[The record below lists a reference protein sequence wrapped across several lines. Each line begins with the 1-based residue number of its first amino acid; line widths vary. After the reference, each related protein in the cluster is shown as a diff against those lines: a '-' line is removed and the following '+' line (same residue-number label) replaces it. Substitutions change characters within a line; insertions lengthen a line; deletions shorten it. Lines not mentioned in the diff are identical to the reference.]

1 MPGPYTQPRAL
12 RALAVAFALSLALPA
27 QKSKELGV
35 PLVRNFSQKEL
46 QFPGQ
51 IWGVA
56 QDRRG
61 VMYFGGTRSVLEYDG
76 ATWRRIPVGAST
88 VRQLAMDSNGRMWV
102 GSVGTFGYIGE
113 DAQGTPKF
121 FPLLDKIPPEHRAF
135 NDVYQVLPT
144 PAGVFFRSYARIFR
158 WDGQRMHSWPSDT
171 RWEGLGTAH
180 GRVYVVRGGVGL
192 MEIRGDEVVPV
203 PGGDAY
209 KDSVRVH
216 IYPYDDRRILVA
228 ARFKQL
234 SLFDG
239 QKATIFPT
247 EADDYLRTAQP
258 YSTIVLPDGALCIVT
273 TVGGA
278 AIVERDGRL
287 RRLLNRDF
295 GLAGN
300 SVSFAA
306 PDRVGNLWLTRGDG
320 ISRVEINAPLSV
332 LSPRSVS
339 STVRFQGSLYASDA
353 TSGQAVSRIVADP
366 ATGLSVLKPVA
377 TGASQAFW
385 LLPIAQT
392 PGGPP
397 SQLLAGSG
405 IGLLGVEGD
414 TARRLLPDRRDAV
427 FGLLRSRRDPNRV
440 FLGTAIGVVSIRW
453 QNGRWVD
460 EGSVPGLTRRA
471 VTLAEEQDGRLWA
484 DQNGNSIIRITIPP
498 VGITAATVERFDPS
512 SGVPAERVSLTNAHG
527 QILVTSPVGV
537 FRFDAATRRFAEI
550 PSLKIPLD
558 ATGFEPTYLA
568 LPDGTLFGVARS
580 GGKQNQG
587 RFHRQPDGT
596 YRFEESP
603 YRSLSRFEIADAY
616 LDEDSTLILSGTSG
630 MLRFDPRQISAQP
643 LSFTTLVR
651 DVIAGNGEVIF
662 GGRAAP
668 GAAPRGLPYSLNSLR
683 FQFSSTAYGN
693 EEENAFQYLLEGS
706 DREWSQWSTTR
717 EAAYNSIAPGD
728 YRFRVRSRTFDGR
741 LGEEAEYAFSITP
754 PWYRTNFAY
763 ISYAVLFLLAG
774 AAARNRII
782 TREREKTRRNTE
794 ALEKTVAERTA
805 EIAAQRDNIE
815 LLSDI
820 GKEITASLDLDTVLF
835 KLYECVNKI
844 VDASIFGVGLYRP
857 EKGII
862 EYDLA
867 IEKGK
872 RYAPYS
878 RSTADK
884 NQFAVWCVDHRRPVR
899 INDVNSEYSNYISQ
913 YQHKGRLLEDGSAA
927 QAPVSMIYLPLLAKD
942 RVLGVL
948 ALQSFQRNAYTSE
961 DLSLLENLASYT
973 AIALDNA
980 AAYRRVHDREREL
993 STVNRIT
1000 QALSTQLDTAGL
1012 VQLVGEQIRSVF
1024 NAQIAYV
1031 SLLDRTT
1038 MMLHFPYTYGE
1049 EVESRPFGDGLT
1061 SQIIRTGQPLLINQ
1075 DVGGNTT
1082 RLGLQNMGREAAS
1095 YLGVPIPSGGEFIGV
1110 LSVQSLEEEG
1120 RFTQADQGLLTT
1132 IAASVGVAFH
1142 NAKLFED
1149 ARQARAA
1156 AEEADAAKS
1165 AFLST
1170 VSHEL
1175 RTPLTSVLGFAKI
1188 IRKRLEDR
1196 LFPLVPDDDK
1206 KVVQTKRQI
1215 AENLDVVVSEG
1226 QRLTKL
1232 IDDVL
1237 DLAKIEAGKFT
1248 WNMASLSVPEVI
1260 DRALAATSSL
1270 FDAKKLA
1277 IRKDVDSTLPA
1288 INGDADR
1295 LMQVVINL
1303 ISNAVKFTDA
1313 GSITIA
1319 ARLRDGNIQVSVTDS
1334 GIGIK
1339 PEDQPKVFEKF
1350 KQVGDTLT
1358 DKPKGTGL
1366 GLPICREIVEFH
1378 GGRIWVES
1386 TPGEGSTF
1394 SFTLPTGTAPAAAP
1408 RVDIESIVRQ
1418 LRDNVA
1424 SHAPRPQSVLV
1435 VDDDQHIRSLLQ
1447 QELTEAGYTVRTAE
1461 DGRKALALVREEHP
1475 GLIILDVMMPEMN
1488 GFDVAAVLKNDPA
1501 TADIPIIILSIVE
1514 DKERGFRLGVDRY
1527 LTKPIDTASL
1537 FHEVDTLLDQG
1548 RSHRKVM
1555 IVDEDA
1561 STIRSLAEV
1570 LEARG
1575 YHVTESNGSELVAKA
1590 VSSKPDIIVLN
1601 SLLSSTDRV
1610 RSLRFEKG
1618 LENVLFLIYQ

>member
-1 MPGPYTQPRAL
+1 MPGTKPYKLVL
-12 RALAVAFALSLALPA
+12 RAVAFTLAIAIAPA

-46 QFPGQ
+46 KFPGQ

-76 ATWRRIPVGAST
+76 ATWRRIAVPANT
-88 VRQLAMDSNGRMWV
+88 VRQLAMDANGRMWL

-113 DAQGTPKF
+113 DANGTSKY

-135 NDVYQVLPT
+135 NDVWQVLPT
-144 PAGVFFRSYARIFR
+144 PAGVFFRTYARIFR

-180 GRVYVVRGGVGL
+180 GRVYAVRGGVGL
-192 MEIRGDEVVPV
+192 VEIRGDEIVPV
-203 PGGDAY
+203 PGGEAY

-216 IYPYDDRRILVA
+216 LYPYDDRRILVA

-239 QKATIFPT
+239 QKAVTFPT
-247 EADDYLRTAQP
+247 GADDYLRTALP

-278 AIVERDGRL
+278 VIVERDGRL

-300 SVSFAA
+300 SVTFAA
-306 PDRVGNLWLTRGDG
+306 TDRVGNLWLTRGDG

-339 STVRFQGSLYASDA
+339 STVRFQGSLYAADA
-353 TSGQAVSRIVADP
+353 TSGQALSRIVADT
-366 ATGLSVLKPVA
+366 ATGLSVLRPVT
-377 TGASQAFW
+377 TGTSQAFW
-385 LLPIAQT
+385 LLPLNQT
-392 PGGPP
+392 SGGPP

-405 IGLLGVEGD
+405 IGVLRVEGD
-414 TARRLLPDRRDAV
+414 TARPLLPDRRDAV
-427 FGLLRSRRDPNRV
+427 FNLLHSKRDPNRV
-440 FLGTAIGVVSIRW
+440 FLGTLTGVGSIRW
-453 QNGRWVD
+453 QNGRWID
-460 EGSVPGLTRRA
+460 EGAVPGLTSR
-471 VTLAEEQDGRLWA
+471 TQILAEEQDGRLWA
-484 DQNGNSIIRITIPP
+484 DQNNNAIIRITIPP
-498 VGITAATVERFDPS
+498 AGITAATVERFDPS
-512 SGVPAERVSLTNAHG
+512 SGVPAERVSLTTVHG
-527 QILVTSPVGV
+527 QILVTSSAGV
-537 FRFDAATRRFAEI
+537 FRFDPATRRFAAI

-558 ATGFEPTYLA
+558 ATGYEPVYVP

-580 GGKQNQG
+580 GEKQNQG
-587 RFHRQPDGT
+587 RFHPQPDGT
-596 YRFEESP
+596 FRLEELP
-603 YRSLSRFEIADAY
+603 YRGLSRFEIAGAF
-616 LDEDSTLILSGTSG
+616 LDDDGTLILSGSSG
-630 MLRFDPRQISAQP
+630 MLRFDARQFSNQP
-643 LSFTTLVR
+643 LPFTTLVR

-668 GAAPRGLPYSLNSLR
+668 GAAPRALPYSLNSLR

-706 DREWSQWSTTR
+706 GREWSQWSTTR
-717 EAAYNSIAPGD
+717 EASYNNIGPGE
-728 YRFRVRSRTFDGR
+728 YRLRVRSRTFDGR
-741 LGEEAEYAFSITP
+741 LGEEAEYSFSITP

-763 ISYAVLFLLAG
+763 IGYAILFLLAG
-774 AAARNRII
+774 GAARYRII
-782 TREREKTRRNTE
+782 AHEREKSRRNTE

-867 IEKGK
+867 IENGK

-878 RSTADK
+878 RSMADK
-884 NQFAVWCVDHRRPVR
+884 NQFAVWCVDNRKPVL
-899 INDVNSEYSNYISQ
+899 INDVEAEYSNYLAS
-913 YQHKGRLLEDGSAA
+913 YQHKGRLLEDGSSA

-980 AAYRRVHDREREL
+980 GAYRLVNDREREL

-1031 SLLDRTT
+1031 SLLDRAT
-1038 MMLHFPYTYGE
+1038 MMLHFPYTFGE

-1061 SQIIRTGQPLLINQ
+1061 SQIIRTGQPLLINR

-1082 RLGLQNMGREAAS
+1082 RLGLQNIGREASS

-1165 AFLST
+1165 SFLST

-1188 IRKRLEDR
+1188 IKKRLEDR
-1196 LFPLVPDDDK
+1196 LFPLIPEDDK
-1206 KVVQTKRQI
+1206 KVQQAKRQV

-1248 WNMASLSVPEVI
+1248 WNMASVSVPEVI
-1260 DRALAATSSL
+1260 ERAVAATASL
-1270 FDAKKLA
+1270 FESKRLTMRQEVEAN
-1277 IRKDVDSTLPA
+1277 LPA
-1288 INGDADR
+1288 ITGDADR

-1303 ISNAVKFTDA
+1303 ISNAVKFTGE
-1313 GSITIA
+1313 GSIVIA
-1319 ARLRDGNIQVSVTDS
+1319 AGLRDGRIQVSVTDS
-1334 GIGIK
+1334 GIGIR

-1366 GLPICREIVEFH
+1366 GLPICKEIVEFH

-1386 TPGEGSTF
+1386 TPGSGSTF
-1394 SFTLPTGTAPAAAP
+1394 AFTLPTGTAAAP

-1424 SHAPRPQSVLV
+1424 SQAPRPHSVLV
-1435 VDDDQHIRSLLQ
+1435 VDDDPHIRSLLH
-1447 QELTEAGYTVRTAE
+1447 QELTEAGYLVRTAE
-1461 DGRKALALVREEHP
+1461 NGRLALAQVREEHP

-1501 TADIPIIILSIVE
+1501 TAEIPIIILSIVE

-1537 FHEVDTLLDQG
+1537 FREVDTLLDQG
-1548 RSHRKVM
+1548 KSHRKVM

-1575 YHVTESNGSELVAKA
+1575 YHVTESNGSELVSKA

-1601 SLLSSTDRV
+1601 SLLSSSDHV

-1618 LENVLFLIYQ
+1618 LEDVLFLIYQ